1 MVKMMNKEEIYSKYE
16 NKLIIK
22 EELVDYGIERI
33 YRYKPYVP
41 VLVRRLLKEISI
53 EIPVEILEK
62 YAKEIE
68 KSENYNSEETVI
80 EFIKW
85 LRKYYDYVPILD
97 WDEYFKLEKEL
108 NAIGVDLKQ
117 TAIDWI
123 KDFCDEELTD
133 I

>member
-1 MVKMMNKEEIYSKYE
+1 MMNKEEIYSKYE
-16 NKLIIK
+16 NKLIIIDD
-22 EELVDYGIERI
+22 LVDYGIERI

>member
-1 MVKMMNKEEIYSKYE
+1 MMNKEEIYSKYE

>member
-1 MVKMMNKEEIYSKYE
+1 MNKEEIYSKYE